1 MELMGE
7 NVKVNDVKLLCG
19 FKNVVLVG
27 FNK

>member
-19 FKNVVLVG
+19 FKNIVLVG
-27 FNK
+27 FNR